1 MPPQTPSLSPP
12 ELPVSDPSLGFLCA
26 AVTAALVD
34 YYHFAKP
41 PVSVR
46 DILHSPPP
54 DLARDLSL
62 AEVLP
67 FGEALWMRTHTGQG
81 CVFVN
86 PGLPEP
92 QKRYAMA
99 CALFT
104 ALSASAGGK
113 ALGFPAVPNEQLRQQ
128 QDLFARH
135 LLIPA
140 ELLPRIWPALTAE
153 ELATIFVVPPALAEA
168 RLQDLAALSSD

>member
-1 MPPQTPSLSPP
+1 MSEPSLS
-12 ELPVSDPSLGFLCA
+12 FLCA
-26 AVTAALVD
+26 AATAALLD
-34 YYHFAKP
+34 HYAFRRP

-46 DILHSPPP
+46 DILRNPPP
-54 DLARDLSL
+54 DLAQDLSL

-67 FGEALWMRTHTGQG
+67 FGEALWMRTHLGQG

-104 ALSASAGGK
+104 ALSASPGGK
-113 ALGFPAVPNEQLRQQ
+113 ALGFPTVPNDQLREQ

-140 ELLPRIWPALTAE
+140 ELVPRIWPALTAE
-153 ELATIFVVPPALAEA
+153 QVATLFVVPLTVAEA
-168 RLQDLAALSSD
+168 RLQDLATLRSD

>member
-1 MPPQTPSLSPP
+1 MAEPSF
-12 ELPVSDPSLGFLCA
+12 EFLCT
-26 AVTAALVD
+26 AVTAALLD
-34 YYHFAKP
+34 HYRLRQP

-46 DILHSPPP
+46 DILQTPPP
-54 DLARDLSL
+54 DLERELSL

-104 ALSASAGGK
+104 ALSASPGGK
-113 ALGFPAVPNEQLRQQ
+113 ALGFPAVPNEQLREQ

-140 ELLPRIWPALTAE
+140 ELLPRIGPALSAE
-153 ELATIFVVPPALAEA
+153 ALARMFVVPLAAAEA
-168 RLQDLAALSSD
+168 RLLDLAALRSD

>member
-41 PVSVR
+41 PVPVR
-46 DILHSPPP
+46 DILRTPPP

-86 PGLPEP
+86 PGLAEP

-104 ALSASAGGK
+104 ALSASAGGQ
-113 ALGFPAVPNEQLRQQ
+113 ALGFPVVPNTQLREQ
-128 QDLFARH
+128 QDLFARQ

-140 ELLPRIWPALTAE
+140 DLLPRIWPVLLAQ
-153 ELATIFVVPPALAEA
+153 ELADMFVVPLTVAEA
-168 RLQDLAALSSD
+168 RLQDLAAIHPD